1 MKKWNLNRNLSLLP
15 NIVTS
20 NLPLLVYILLQIYI
34 FISILCTY
42 LYFNIEIFHKYRK
55 KNYFLINFGNYHLHC
70 KSFLRHV
77 DTKRRIRW
85 YPAVDRV
92 DMCFPSP

>member
-20 NLPLLVYILLQIYI
+20 NLLLLVYILLQIYI
-34 FISILCTY
+34 FISILYTY
-42 LYFNIEIFHKYRK
+42 LYFNTKIFRKYK
-55 KNYFLINFGNYHLHC
+55 KNFFINFGNYHLHC

-85 YPAVDRV
+85 YPGVDRV